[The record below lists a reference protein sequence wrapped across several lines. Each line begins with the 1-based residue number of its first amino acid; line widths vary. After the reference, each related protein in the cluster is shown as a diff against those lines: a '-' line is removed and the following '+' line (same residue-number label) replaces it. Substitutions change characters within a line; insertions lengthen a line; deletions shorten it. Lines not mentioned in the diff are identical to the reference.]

1 MLFVRCV
8 KTQTCPISRDGLPP
22 GSFPGSGSSQQSQ
35 QTQPQQSQQQVQPIS
50 GFQQLANFGNFQF
63 PTFNPIGQSSS
74 SQQTSSQSSNSFG
87 GNAVYSG
94 GFQSGWSDSSYGGAS
109 NYDAY
114 TAGGKSGGT
123 ALCKVIPNG
132 GALSLFN
139 GNSFPAFTGKQ
150 TLEYWVYRGPN
161 SVPPLTLTLISNQQG
176 DNCNTVD
183 TGSLSQSESSN
194 GWAKFQVPL
203 SRFSTR
209 SSGGGFLGCSN
220 QGSPLNVVKIEWQ
233 NKNNFN
239 ALICLDAVQLY

>member
-1 MLFVRCV
+1 
-8 KTQTCPISRDGLPP
+8 
-22 GSFPGSGSSQQSQ
+22 
-35 QTQPQQSQQQVQPIS
+35 
-50 GFQQLANFGNFQF
+50 
-63 PTFNPIGQSSS
+63 
-74 SQQTSSQSSNSFG
+74 
-87 GNAVYSG
+87 
-94 GFQSGWSDSSYGGAS
+94 
-109 NYDAY
+109 
-114 TAGGKSGGT
+114 
-123 ALCKVIPNG
+123 
-132 GALSLFN
+132 
-139 GNSFPAFTGKQ
+139 

-183 TGSLSQSESSN
+183 TGSLSQSDSSN